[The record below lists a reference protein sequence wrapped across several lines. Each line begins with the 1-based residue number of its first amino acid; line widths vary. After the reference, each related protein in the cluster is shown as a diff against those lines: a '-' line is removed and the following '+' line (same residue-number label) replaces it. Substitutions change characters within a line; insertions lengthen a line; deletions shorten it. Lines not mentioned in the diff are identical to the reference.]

1 MSIGLSPYSF
11 PWRSGNIGRGTPR
24 VCSQPLSAYDLLDLA
39 VANGLKSV
47 ELPLA
52 MLPDLE
58 PATLAAYKARADELG
73 ISLMC
78 DSGVIDIPTLEKQI
92 PAAAAL
98 GAPILRVL
106 ISGILEGARATVP
119 GGWEAH
125 LEMMIDRLKQLRP
138 LAEEYNVIIAPEN
151 HQDVTS
157 ADLIRIC
164 DSVGGKHI
172 GVTLDAVNPLAVG
185 EEPLAFAKALGHRI
199 VNVHLK
205 DYWIYPSEEGYRL
218 VRCALGEGVLDVPGL
233 FALLAETAPHATYH
247 IELAALFARHIRIYT
262 DAWWEG
268 FPPTDIRALLPLFRF
283 MAQQTPPSDSDWR
296 TAWERDAEL
305 DDVLAYENGQFE
317 RSVAYLKQLN
327 KL

>member
-11 PWRSGNIGRGTPR
+11 PWRSGHVGRGSSR
-24 VCSQPLSAYDLLDLA
+24 VCSQPLTAYDLLDLA
-39 VANGLKSV
+39 VTYGLKSV
-47 ELPLA
+47 ELPLP

-73 ISLMC
+73 ISLIC
-78 DSGVIDIPTLEKQI
+78 DSGVIDVPTLEKQI

-106 ISGILEGARATVP
+106 VSGILEGARASVP

-125 LEMMIDRLKQLRP
+125 LSMMIERLKQLRP

-151 HQDVTS
+151 HQDLTS

-247 IELAALFARHIRIYT
+247 IELAALFARHIRIYSE
-262 DAWWEG
+262 AWWEG
-268 FPPTDIRALLPLFRF
+268 FPPTDIRSLLGLFRF
-283 MAQQTPPSDSDWR
+283 MAQQAAPSDPDWR
-296 TAWERDAEL
+296 TPWERDAEPDEL
-305 DDVLAYENGQFE
+305 AAYENSQFE